1 VEKKPKKEEEKKP
14 MEEQEEKKKKEKKH
28 KHKRGELDENDDAL
42 AADHIFGP
50 VYPANAE
57 YANLS
62 QEQREAQMWG
72 PWMRGSTSHYGR
84 PYGIGWAASPQVHT
98 NTHTH
103 THTHTHIHTQ
113 HTHIILYMYTMPGV
127 VATKR
132 ARARARASGGGAQ
145 AGAGSQVRSPNS
157 TGTKISNFRY

>member
-1 VEKKPKKEEEKKP
+1 MKPKEEEKNKP
-14 MEEQEEKKKKEKKH
+14 KEEKEEKKKEKKH

-42 AADHIFGP
+42 EADHIFVP

-72 PWMRGSTSHYGR
+72 PWMLGRTSHYGR

-98 NTHTH
+98 HTYTHT
-103 THTHTHIHTQ
+103 
-113 HTHIILYMYTMPGV
+113 HTHIILYMYTIPGV

-132 ARARARASGGGAQ
+132 ARSRASARASGGGAQ
-145 AGAGSQVRSPNS
+145 AAGAGAQVRSLNS
-157 TGTKISNFRY
+157 TGAKISNFRY